1 MTNVLGNLRQ
11 DFGGSLPIVLSSQP
25 SGRFVAK
32 YETDEK
38 AEGRE
43 RLHGQR
49 HLPCSVGLIEGFEI
63 LVGSLKDEVD

>member
-1 MTNVLGNLRQ
+1 MTKVLSDLRQ

-32 YETDEK
+32 YETEEK
-38 AEGRE
+38 AEGWE

-63 LVGSLKDEVD
+63 LVGSLEDEAN

>member
-1 MTNVLGNLRQ
+1 MTNVLSDLRQ
-11 DFGGSLPIVLSSQP
+11 NIGGSLPIVLSSQP

-49 HLPCSVGLIEGFEI
+49 HLPCSVGLIEGLEI
-63 LVGSLKDEVD
+63 LVGSLKDEAN